1 MFFVFDGVDGAGKST
16 QLNLFADWLRERG
29 QDVVCF
35 ADPGTT
41 ALGGQMRTL
50 LLGDHQVPIHMRSEM
65 LMFMT
70 ARCQLVEELIKPA
83 LARGKTVVCDRYV
96 FSTVVYQGH
105 AGDLDAE
112 DVWKVNEIATA
123 GLMPD
128 MTFIFDLDI
137 ATASG
142 RMGTLRD
149 RMESRGEV
157 YFQRVRAGFLEEAQR
172 SPRGVEVIDASGE
185 IDDIQATIRRAAES
199 VFPKPTD

>member
-41 ALGGQMRTL
+41 ALGGQMRAL

-83 LARGKTVVCDRYV
+83 LASGKTVVCDRYV

>member
-1 MFFVFDGVDGAGKST
+1 
-16 QLNLFADWLRERG
+16 
-29 QDVVCF
+29 
-35 ADPGTT
+35 
-41 ALGGQMRTL
+41 
-50 LLGDHQVPIHMRSEM
+50 
-65 LMFMT
+65 MFMT

-83 LARGKTVVCDRYV
+83 LASGKTVVCDRYV